1 MWKKGWVSIHVT
13 CERIISSYICI
24 YLSDDDD
31 ITCIVFAVFESI
43 ALLITW
49 SVIVVWGLCKVMW
62 KSNKH
67 RFRQSPSLSRH
78 NGEQPSI
85 ESGIDVQEPGTETKQ
100 PSRGPV
106 EVTVSDQQQ
115 RSVTSD
121 ENRRER
127 MPSSS
132 SNGQEMEDPVSKE
145 EHQPEQNI
153 EPQCRKR
160 GDLTNMSESE
170 QLDSRKDQAV
180 GTDSANKERSVQ
192 EAEPSLD
199 GNSKLPQTSENSIRV
214 KTRARSG
221 SSSSTPRRSSL
232 SLRIPPRKS
241 NSKEERKSL
250 IIQEGDNSHNEG
262 VPDEENTGKQ

>member
-1 MWKKGWVSIHVT
+1 
-13 CERIISSYICI
+13 
-24 YLSDDDD
+24 
-31 ITCIVFAVFESI
+31 
-43 ALLITW
+43 
-49 SVIVVWGLCKVMW
+49 MW

-180 GTDSANKERSVQ
+180 GTDS
-192 EAEPSLD
+192 
-199 GNSKLPQTSENSIRV
+199 
-214 KTRARSG
+214 
-221 SSSSTPRRSSL
+221 
-232 SLRIPPRKS
+232 
-241 NSKEERKSL
+241 
-250 IIQEGDNSHNEG
+250 DNSHDEG
-262 VPDEENTGKQ
+262 VPDEENTGK